1 MFRCDDA
8 LNSALR
14 LSCHSFLSGETA
26 HWAGPGCLDLGLLT
40 GAGRSRSKNTW
51 KGEKNMN
58 AQNLPANAQ
67 NTRPRVVRSDVAE
80 EAGKNV
86 PTLDEINRRA
96 LEIHVERGD
105 HSCDLDDYLDD
116 WLQAER
122 ELRERYNKN
131 SVQ

>member
-1 MFRCDDA
+1 
-8 LNSALR
+8 
-14 LSCHSFLSGETA
+14 
-26 HWAGPGCLDLGLLT
+26 
-40 GAGRSRSKNTW
+40 
-51 KGEKNMN
+51 MN
-58 AQNLPANAQ
+58 AQNLATNAQ

-86 PTLDEINRRA
+86 PTLDEIHRRA